1 MTGDIVFVLQQKEHP
16 KFKRK
21 YDDLF
26 VEHTLSLTEALC
38 GFQFALT
45 HLDGR
50 QLLIRS
56 NPGEVIKPGMHSLP
70 LFLISQEETF
80 YYGTYANVPVT
91 FLCKICLD
99 EIYKFQHSVLIV
111 YILSVF
117 NLDWVCSD
125 LHTGEK

>member
-1 MTGDIVFVLQQKEHP
+1 MFLQPDTVTGDIVFVLQQKEHP

-70 LFLISQEETF
+70 LFLVSQEETF

-91 FLCKICLD
+91 IDALGLVNM
-99 EIYKFQHSVLIV
+99 S
-111 YILSVF
+111 
-117 NLDWVCSD
+117 
-125 LHTGEK
+125 G